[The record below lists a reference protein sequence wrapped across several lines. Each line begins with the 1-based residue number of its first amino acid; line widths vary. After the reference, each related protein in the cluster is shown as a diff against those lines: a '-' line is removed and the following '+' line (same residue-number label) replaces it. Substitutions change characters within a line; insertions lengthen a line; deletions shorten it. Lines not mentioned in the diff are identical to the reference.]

1 MLCVRKTRISG
12 FKLYQGRF
20 RLHIH
25 EKIHSSRDREVDDM
39 SDESV
44 NSVSQNVFMSICH
57 GLIPASS

>member
-1 MLCVRKTRISG
+1 MLCVRKTRSSG

-25 EKIHSSRDREVDDM
+25 EKNHSSREREVVDM

-44 NSVSQNVFMSICH
+44 NSVSQNVFMSIYH
-57 GLIPASS
+57 GLIPAGN